1 MISYFTFKITMILFP
16 LDFNYFI
23 KLSFRKY
30 YFYVYIIQIIG
41 CTYLDQDAIR
51 RKLDVITTKASSN
64 ITFNLI
70 FVLDLVT
77 I

>member
-1 MISYFTFKITMILFP
+1 MILFP

-41 CTYLDQDAIR
+41 CTYLD
-51 RKLDVITTKASSN
+51 
-64 ITFNLI
+64 
-70 FVLDLVT
+70 
-77 I
+77 